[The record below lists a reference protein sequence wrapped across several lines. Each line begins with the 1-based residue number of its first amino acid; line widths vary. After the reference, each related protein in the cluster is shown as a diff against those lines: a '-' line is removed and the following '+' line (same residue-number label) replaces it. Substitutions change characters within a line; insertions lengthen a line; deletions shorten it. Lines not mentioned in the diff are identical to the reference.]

1 MCAPKNDL
9 AFRCGAGACGV
20 SAKQARASYSSH
32 TQVHCT
38 CTPRTSR
45 EERVF
50 DGYPDNIKN
59 ELQIAD
65 FQSGIFECLPSLWL
79 SLLRLPG
86 RCRRCPA
93 CVRRHPCRCTTTT
106 TTRCARTRRT
116 AHERLAPPTER
127 LTARSRIA
135 FAPQS
140 FRDRKSTHQTEL
152 NVWSG
157 PQAIKRQPPLYKQ
170 QQQPVPPPPV
180 EWVPPVAYQAAA
192 TKPVYYDHDAE
203 VHNPP

>member
-1 MCAPKNDL
+1 ML
-9 AFRCGAGACGV
+9 AFIVAVTPAL
-20 SAKQARASYSSH
+20 ARPLP
-32 TQVHCT
+32 QVPGMRAAAPVPVYYDHDHEVCAHKAHST
-38 CTPRTSR
+38 RTPRATHRKANGS
-45 EERVF
+45 
-50 DGYPDNIKN
+50 
-59 ELQIAD
+59 Q
-65 FQSGIFECLPSLWL
+65 
-79 SLLRLPG
+79 
-86 RCRRCPA
+86 
-93 CVRRHPCRCTTTT
+93 
-106 TTRCARTRRT
+106 
-116 AHERLAPPTER
+116 
-127 LTARSRIA
+127 SRIA